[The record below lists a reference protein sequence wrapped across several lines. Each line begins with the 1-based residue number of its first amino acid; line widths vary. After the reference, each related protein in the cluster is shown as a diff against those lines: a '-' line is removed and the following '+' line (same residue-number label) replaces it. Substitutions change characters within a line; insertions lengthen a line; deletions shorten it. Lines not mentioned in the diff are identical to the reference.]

1 MSRGVP
7 AAASSGFSASEM
19 KVDPLFSEEQIR
31 VRVEE
36 LARDVSRAFS
46 AGTEGA
52 PPALALV
59 LANGALFF
67 AADLLRKL
75 DFPAEIEVVRVASYG
90 AGTRSNGAPEILG
103 GVPAEKIRG
112 RRVLVIDDVL
122 DTGRTLEKI
131 RRTALECGA
140 AEVLSCVLLD
150 KPSRRE
156 TTERADFVG
165 FPVGDVF
172 VVGYGLDLGG
182 AWRAL
187 PFIGAVS
194 AE

>member
-1 MSRGVP
+1 
-7 AAASSGFSASEM
+7 M
-19 KVDPLFSEEQIR
+19 KVEPLFSEEQIR

-36 LARDVSRAFS
+36 LARDVSRAFP
-46 AGTEGA
+46 AGTEGV
-52 PPALALV
+52 PPLALV

-103 GVPAEKIRG
+103 NVPAEKIRG

-140 AEVLSCVLLD
+140 AEVRSCVLLD

-156 TTERADFVG
+156 TAERADFVG
-165 FPVGDVF
+165 FSVGDVF